1 MRMWREKGM
10 FLYVYHKG
18 VGVDKLRNNLTG
30 NFTKRILFY
39 KDECQ
44 RTVALYYNADNP
56 LTSL

>member
-30 NFTKRILFY
+30 NFTKKNTL
-39 KDECQ
+39 
-44 RTVALYYNADNP
+44 L
-56 LTSL
+56 